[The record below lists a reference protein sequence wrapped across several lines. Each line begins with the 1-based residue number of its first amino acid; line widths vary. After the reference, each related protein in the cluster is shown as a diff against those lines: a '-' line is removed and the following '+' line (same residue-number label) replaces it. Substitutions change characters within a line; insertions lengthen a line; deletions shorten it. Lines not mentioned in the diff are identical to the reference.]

1 MNTLVTWNQ
10 LRKIEEAAQNRFN
23 QPSYPSIV
31 RRWSFAFSLLAIL
44 LFSSSAFALLIGDN
58 GGPESVIV
66 QIQDSLLLSN
76 DLDSSL
82 SGLAALEQ
90 NDGVNVEKWWAA
102 GKLLQLVSFPQSWTE
117 AQALA
122 AIDDLQASSAVE
134 KVVAVSGFN
143 LDFQPGDFA
152 REYDPSAIIPDA
164 ARRGLDAQEWQRPPM
179 TQADIDAEMALPYVP
194 NQVIV
199 RWKSEYV
206 WNMAQTGFR
215 QNTIDFNTSEGAV
228 VVQEMTPS
236 STDLI
241 QVLAFSGTSIAG
253 KLSDYAASSW
263 VDYVQPNFIYSSNAI
278 PNDPGYTNPGQPNL
292 PRISAPSAWS
302 ITTGFQSNVVAVG
315 DTGANVN
322 HPDFVTNLS
331 PGWLNFVAVPPNS
344 NVTDDDIR
352 DPQHGSN
359 VAGIIGAKGNN
370 GQYMT
375 GVAWNVSLLILKVL
389 DSQGSGTAANI
400 AAAIN
405 YAYSTGQG
413 HNPAIAMNLSLGSG
427 ASSFIDPTLLGAI
440 RLARTHG
447 MVVVAAA
454 GNGNG
459 ITNVGIDCEQ
469 PGNLISPADAPTD
482 NMIAVG
488 ATTSND
494 TRPNF
499 SNYGRYRVELGAP
512 GGEDPPNNT
521 ILGILGLTQ
530 NPSDK
535 IPYRRFSGTSQATPH
550 VTGALQLVKSQYPWE
565 NYAGIKDRVLMA
577 TDDVPAL
584 TNLFRTGG
592 RLDLNK
598 ALHKRTLIRNL
609 STRARVES
617 GDRIVIGGFII
628 GGSGSGT
635 LKVAIRGL
643 GPSLPPLG
651 VPRLPNPMITLN
663 NSSGHAIYTN
673 NDWGTLPQSQKDDL
687 AANGLTPTNSSE
699 AAMVQ
704 TLAPGNYTV
713 FLQSYDGQ
721 FGVGL
726 FEIYELSGNIDE
738 QTRLKNISTR
748 CKVGTGDE
756 VAIAGTIMGDPAGNP
771 NDPTVPK
778 RRLLMRGIG
787 PSLAQYLIPG
797 VLANPYIELHN
808 STGALIASNDQWRDV
823 DGTSTGLED
832 KLTEAG
838 FAPANVNESVLWPTL
853 TQSPGNTTILKGV
866 NNGTG
871 IGLIEFFEY

>member
-1 MNTLVTWNQ
+1 MALNKIQKGNNMNTLITWNQ
-10 LRKIEEAAQNRFN
+10 LREMEEAAQNRFN
-23 QPSYPSIV
+23 PPSYPSIV
-31 RRWSFAFSLLAIL
+31 CRWSFAFSLLAIVL
-44 LFSSSAFALLIGDN
+44 YSSSAFALLIGDN

-179 TQADIDAEMALPYVP
+179 TQADIDADLTLPHVP
-194 NQVIV
+194 LQLIV
-199 RWKSEYV
+199 KWKSEYV
-206 WNMAQTGFR
+206 WNADQTDFL
-215 QNTIDFNTSEGAV
+215 QNVSDFNASEGASV
-228 VVQEMTPS
+228 VDEMTPS
-236 STDLI
+236 PTDLV
-241 QVLAFSGTSIAG
+241 QAVTFSGVETS
-253 KLSDYAASSW
+253 LSDKMNDYAASPW
-263 VDYVQPNFIYSSNAI
+263 VDYVQPNYIYSSNAI
-278 PNDPGYTNPGQPNL
+278 PNDPGYTKPGQPNL
-292 PRISAPSAWS
+292 LKISLPNVGTRPGAWDV
-302 ITTGFQSNVVAVG
+302 TTGTQGLIVAVG

-322 HPDFVTNLS
+322 HPDFAPNLAAGS
-331 PGWLNFVAVPPNS
+331 HNFVS
-344 NVTDDDIR
+344 NNNDVTDDNG
-352 DPQHGSN
+352 HGSN
-359 VAGIIGAKGNN
+359 VAAIIGAKGNN
-370 GQYMT
+370 GVYMT
-375 GVAWNVSLLILKVL
+375 GVDWNVSLLHLKVSDAGGNTTSML
-389 DSQGSGTAANI
+389 VAEG
-400 AAAIN
+400 IN
-405 YAYSTGQG
+405 YAWQ
-413 HNPAIAMNLSLGSG
+413 HQPRAIAINLSLGNNTPVGS
-427 ASSFIDPTLLGAI
+427 IDPTMHLAI
-440 RLARTHG
+440 QYARANN

-454 GNGNG
+454 GNNG
-459 ITNVGIDCEQ
+459 INCEN
-469 PGNLISPADAPTD
+469 PGNLINPADIPTD
-482 NMIAVG
+482 NVIAVG
-488 ATTSND
+488 ATNADD
-494 TRPNF
+494 TRASF
-499 SNYGRYRVELGAP
+499 SNYGIYRVELGAP
-512 GGEDPPNNT
+512 GVN
-521 ILGILGLTQ
+521 ILGLTQ
-530 NPSDK
+530 ALGLYS
-535 IPYRRFSGTSQATPH
+535 IYSGTSQATPH
-550 VTGALQLVKSQYPWE
+550 VTGALQLVQSQYPWE
-565 NYAGIKDRVLMA
+565 NYAGIKDRVLMG
-577 TDDVPAL
+577 TDDVASL
-584 TNLFRTGG
+584 STSFRTAG
-592 RLDLNK
+592 RLNVYK

-673 NDWGTLPQSQKDDL
+673 DDWGTLPQSQKNDL
-687 AANGLTPTNSSE
+687 AANGLTPTNSLE

-713 FLQSYDGQ
+713 FLQSHDGQ

-726 FEIYELSGNIDE
+726 FEIYELSGNINE

-787 PSLAQYLIPG
+787 PSLAQYGLPG

-808 STGALIASNDQWRDV
+808 STGALIATNDQWRDV

-838 FAPANVNESVLWPTL
+838 LAPANVNESVLWPTL

-871 IGLIEFFEY
+871 IGLIEFFED